1 MMLGTRMAA
10 TDLSLVS
17 NHSRDVERII
27 NIVCA
32 RMITTQE
39 LRAGV
44 AFACAAQNAALRS
57 AMQFSADEDFAK
69 ELDVQD
75 PLRSFRERFHL
86 PSGKNGK
93 PLIYFAGNSLG
104 LMPKSAKEI
113 VEQELH
119 DWATLGVAAHLEGK
133 TPWYSYH
140 ETLRDPAARL
150 VGAKTNEVICMNSL
164 TVNLHLMMAT
174 FYRPTKSRFK
184 ILMED
189 PAFPSDTYAIKT
201 QIVHHGLNP
210 KDALM
215 LASPRKGELTA
226 QTEDVLDLINKHAK
240 ELAVV
245 LIGGVNFFTG
255 QLFDIP
261 TITAAAQK
269 HGITVGVDLAHAI
282 GNVPLSLHDWNVDF
296 AVWCSYKYL
305 NAGPGAVAG
314 AFVHE
319 RHATNTDLPRLAGWF
334 GNDPNT
340 RFRMQLE
347 PEFIPVPSADGWQVS
362 NPPILAMAPLRAS
375 LAIFDEAGGMKSL
388 REKSI
393 RLTNYLQFLL
403 ESGLDGQVK
412 KALTIIT
419 PRKEN
424 ERGCQLSILVHEHGK
439 EVFGKLE
446 AAGVTCDFR
455 EPNVIRVAPTPL
467 YNTFHEVWRFTH
479 ILADRQ

>member
-1 MMLGTRMAA
+1 
-10 TDLSLVS
+10 
-17 NHSRDVERII
+17 
-27 NIVCA
+27 
-32 RMITTQE
+32 
-39 LRAGV
+39 
-44 AFACAAQNAALRS
+44 
-57 AMQFSADEDFAK
+57 MQFSSAEDFAK
-69 ELDVQD
+69 QLDSED
-75 PLRSFRERFHL
+75 PLRGFRAKFHL
-86 PSGKNGK
+86 PLGKDGR

-104 LMPKSAKEI
+104 LMPKSAKQI
-113 VEQELH
+113 INQELN
-119 DWATLGVAAHLEGK
+119 DWATLGVTAHLEAK
-133 TPWYSYH
+133 APWYSYH
-140 ETLRDPAARL
+140 ETVGEPAARL
-150 VGAKTNEVICMNSL
+150 VGARANEVICMNSL

-201 QIVHHGLNP
+201 QIVHHGLNA
-210 KDALM
+210 KDALI
-215 LASPRKGELTA
+215 LARPRKAELTVK
-226 QTEDVLDLINKHAK
+226 TEDVLELIERHAH

-261 TITAAAQK
+261 TITEAAQK
-269 HGITVGVDLAHAI
+269 HGITMGVDLAHAI

-319 RHATNTDLPRLAGWF
+319 RHATNTHLPRLAGWF

-340 RFRMQLE
+340 RFRMHLE

-375 LAIFDEAGGMKSL
+375 LAIFDEAGGMEPL
-388 REKSI
+388 RKKSI
-393 RLTNYLQFLL
+393 KLTSYLQFLL
-403 ESGLDGQVK
+403 ESEPNGHSKQRYT
-412 KALTIIT
+412 AIT
-419 PRKEN
+419 PRSGS
-424 ERGCQLSILVHEHGK
+424 ERGCQLSILAHQHPK
-439 EVFGKLE
+439 ELFNKLE
-446 AAGVTCDFR
+446 SSGVICDFR

-467 YNTFHEVWRFTH
+467 YNTFHEVWRFVE
-479 ILADRQ
+479 ILTR